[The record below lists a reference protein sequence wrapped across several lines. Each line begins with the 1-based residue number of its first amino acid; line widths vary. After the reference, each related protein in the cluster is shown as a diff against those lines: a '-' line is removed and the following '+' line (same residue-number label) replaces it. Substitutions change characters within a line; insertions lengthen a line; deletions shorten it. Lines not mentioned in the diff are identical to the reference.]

1 MIQFLIQLQGE
12 KSARNLFCSIVAAKK
27 PLILHNGILDL
38 VSIVI
43 KLLDVDVVERNS
55 KASSPMKGSELE
67 KKAELANECVNK
79 RHSEPFP
86 AYDYVPR
93 CSCTVTC
100 TPRFRLRCR
109 RSWPIWRKCFRL
121 EFTTRRRLPSTN
133 SVSTQAI

>member
-67 KKAELANECVNK
+67 KKAERSRTNASTSAIQNVFLTSAI
-79 RHSEPFP
+79 SG
-86 AYDYVPR
+86 VP
-93 CSCTVTC
+93 V
-100 TPRFRLRCR
+100 
-109 RSWPIWRKCFRL
+109 
-121 EFTTRRRLPSTN
+121 
-133 SVSTQAI
+133 Q